1 MQHIGTIK
9 FVQIQQDSLKEH
21 LPDGSRNYN
30 PSPLLRLNRIKLTVD
45 GVIGITDSGDEI
57 IDVHNTRHP
66 NSRYRGDNPISMGF
80 TSHYEKMRD
89 EMGDHL
95 TDGIAGE
102 SILVDCDTIYTP
114 DVLHH
119 QIVIK
124 NETQGS
130 MIYLNEIIPTPPC
143 EPFSRF
149 ARARQLS
156 PPETKAT
163 LQFLSY
169 GTRGFYMK
177 LEGSP
182 ANTLI
187 QTGDSVYLVD

>member
-1 MQHIGTIK
+1 MQRIGTIK
-9 FVQIQQDSLKEH
+9 FVQIQQESLKEH
-21 LPDGSRNYN
+21 LPDGSRAYN
-30 PSPLLRLNRIKLTVD
+30 PLPLLRLNRIKLTVD

-80 TSHYEKMRD
+80 TSHYDKMRD
-89 EMGDHL
+89 ELGDHL

-102 SILVDCDTIYTP
+102 SIIVDCDTIYTP
-114 DVLHH
+114 DVLNH

-124 NETQGS
+124 DETQGS
-130 MIYLNEIIPTPPC
+130 MIYLNEVIPAPPC

-163 LQFLSY
+163 LQFLSH

-182 ANTLI
+182 DNTLI